1 MQLVVARIG
10 RAHGIK
16 GEVTVEVRTD
26 EPELRLG
33 PGAVLATDPASAGPL
48 TIETGRVHSGRL
60 LLRFEGVRDR
70 TGAEALRNTLLIA
83 EVDPEELPEDP
94 DEYYDHQLIDLDV
107 VTADGTEVGRITE
120 ISHLP
125 SQDLFIVERPDG
137 SEVMIPFVEEIV
149 TEIDLEEQRAV
160 IDPPPGLIDDSEAEI
175 ASRDATSEDDD
186 ADAARRRHDL
196 PRVPGTAERLARR
209 QGTRARAARRPR
221 ARPAR
226 LDVRPAQHRR
236 RHPVRRRPRHGHEDR
251 ALGRRAGR
259 RPRRR
264 LRGRARTAPSS
275 SSPRPAAAPSPRNSP
290 SSSPSGPG

>member
-33 PGAVLATDPASAGPL
+33 PGAVLLTDPASAGPL

-70 TGAEALRNTLLIA
+70 NAAEALRNILLIA
-83 EVDPEELPEDP
+83 EVDPTEMPEEE

-107 VTADGTEVGRITE
+107 VLADGTEIGVITE

-137 SEVMIPFVEEIV
+137 TELMIPFVEEIV

-160 IDPPPGLIDDSEAEI
+160 IDPPPGLIDDRAEI
-175 ASRDATSEDDD
+175 VSSRDDGEQSGDE
-186 ADAARRRHDL
+186 
-196 PRVPGTAERLARR
+196 
-209 QGTRARAARRPR
+209 
-221 ARPAR
+221 
-226 LDVRPAQHRR
+226 
-236 RHPVRRRPRHGHEDR
+236 
-251 ALGRRAGR
+251 AGEEQ
-259 RPRRR
+259 
-264 LRGRARTAPSS
+264 A
-275 SSPRPAAAPSPRNSP
+275 
-290 SSSPSGPG
+290 

>member
-1 MQLVVARIG
+1 MQLVVGRVG

-33 PGAVLATDPASAGPL
+33 PGAVLATEPAQAGPL
-48 TIETGRVHSGRL
+48 RIETGRVHSGRL

-70 TGAEALRNTLLIA
+70 TGAEALRNVLLIA

-94 DEYYDHQLIDLDV
+94 EEFYDHQLMDLDV
-107 VTADGTEVGRITE
+107 VLADGTEVGRITE

-160 IDPPPGLIDDSEAEI
+160 IDPPPGLIDDRAEI
-175 ASRDATSEDDD
+175 ASSRDAD
-186 ADAARRRHDL
+186 
-196 PRVPGTAERLARR
+196 
-209 QGTRARAARRPR
+209 
-221 ARPAR
+221 
-226 LDVRPAQHRR
+226 
-236 RHPVRRRPRHGHEDR
+236 
-251 ALGRRAGR
+251 
-259 RPRRR
+259 
-264 LRGRARTAPSS
+264 
-275 SSPRPAAAPSPRNSP
+275 PAADSAGEAPDED
-290 SSSPSGPG
+290 GAATGEDGAAGKDGG

>member
-83 EVDPEELPEDP
+83 EIDPDEQPEDEG
-94 DEYYDHQLIDLDV
+94 EYYDHQLIDLDV
-107 VTADGTEVGRITE
+107 VTRDGQQVGRITE
-120 ISHLP
+120 IAHLP
-125 SQDLFIVERPDG
+125 TQDLFVVERPDG
-137 SEVMIPFVEEIV
+137 SEVLVPFVEQIV

-160 IDPPPGLIDDSEAEI
+160 IDPPPGLIDDRAARDEVADGHGA
-175 ASRDATSEDDD
+175 ASRDET
-186 ADAARRRHDL
+186 AASRDE
-196 PRVPGTAERLARR
+196 A
-209 QGTRARAARRPR
+209 
-221 ARPAR
+221 
-226 LDVRPAQHRR
+226 
-236 RHPVRRRPRHGHEDR
+236 
-251 ALGRRAGR
+251 
-259 RPRRR
+259 
-264 LRGRARTAPSS
+264 
-275 SSPRPAAAPSPRNSP
+275 
-290 SSSPSGPG
+290 

>member
-33 PGAVLATDPASAGPL
+33 PGAVLATDPASTGPL

-83 EVDPEELPEDP
+83 EVDPEELPEDE
-94 DEYYDHQLIDLDV
+94 DEYYDHQLMDLDI
-107 VTADGTEVGRITE
+107 VTKEGLEVGRITE

-137 SEVMIPFVEEIV
+137 SEVMIPFVESIV
-149 TEIDLEEQRAV
+149 TEIDLEEQRAI
-160 IDPPPGLIDDSEAEI
+160 IDPPPGLIDDRAEI
-175 ASRDATSEDDD
+175 ASARDDEEPSDERPSGDD
-186 ADAARRRHDL
+186 A
-196 PRVPGTAERLARR
+196 
-209 QGTRARAARRPR
+209 
-221 ARPAR
+221 
-226 LDVRPAQHRR
+226 
-236 RHPVRRRPRHGHEDR
+236 
-251 ALGRRAGR
+251 
-259 RPRRR
+259 
-264 LRGRARTAPSS
+264 
-275 SSPRPAAAPSPRNSP
+275 
-290 SSSPSGPG
+290 

>member
-33 PGAVLATDPASAGPL
+33 PGAVLATEPAHAGPL

-70 TGAEALRNTLLIA
+70 TAAEALRNILLIA
-83 EVDPEELPEDP
+83 EVDPAELPEDP
-94 DEYYDHQLIDLDV
+94 EEFYDHQLMDLDV
-107 VTADGTEVGRITE
+107 VLTDGTEIGRITE
-120 ISHLP
+120 ITHLP

-160 IDPPPGLIDDSEAEI
+160 ITPPPGLIDESEAVI
-175 ASRDATSEDDD
+175 ASARDEDAPRDEDVSTRDEDGSERGAADDGGKGD
-186 ADAARRRHDL
+186 A
-196 PRVPGTAERLARR
+196 
-209 QGTRARAARRPR
+209 
-221 ARPAR
+221 
-226 LDVRPAQHRR
+226 
-236 RHPVRRRPRHGHEDR
+236 
-251 ALGRRAGR
+251 
-259 RPRRR
+259 
-264 LRGRARTAPSS
+264 
-275 SSPRPAAAPSPRNSP
+275 
-290 SSSPSGPG
+290 

>member
-1 MQLVVARIG
+1 VQLVVARIG

-26 EPELRLG
+26 EPELRLA

-60 LLRFEGVRDR
+60 LLRFEGVSDR

-83 EVDPEELPEDP
+83 EVDPEEFPEGE

-125 SQDLFIVERPDG
+125 TQDLFIVERPDG

-149 TEIDLEEQRAV
+149 AEIDLEEQKAV
-160 IDPPPGLIDDSEAEI
+160 ITPPPGLIDDRAEI
-175 ASRDATSEDDD
+175 ASSRED
-186 ADAARRRHDL
+186 
-196 PRVPGTAERLARR
+196 VSGGE
-209 QGTRARAARRPR
+209 
-221 ARPAR
+221 
-226 LDVRPAQHRR
+226 DVS
-236 RHPVRRRPRHGHEDR
+236 
-251 ALGRRAGR
+251 GREE
-259 RPRRR
+259 
-264 LRGRARTAPSS
+264 S
-275 SSPRPAAAPSPRNSP
+275 
-290 SSSPSGPG
+290 